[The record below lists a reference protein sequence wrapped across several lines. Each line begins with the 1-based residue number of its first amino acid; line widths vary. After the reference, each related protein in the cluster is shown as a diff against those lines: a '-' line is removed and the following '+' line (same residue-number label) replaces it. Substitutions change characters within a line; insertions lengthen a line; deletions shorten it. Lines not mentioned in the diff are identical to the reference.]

1 MFFSDSSDDFAQGVV
16 GARFRLPNIG
26 CQFAALNQRFP
37 AGMGHPNNFS
47 FWKRF
52 AQASDGGKGVDDIS
66 EGAKTHDQETL
77 VRHAAPFERIR
88 AALAWSDPWGH
99 QRWPRGCRAEW
110 QQRAPARSR
119 RCRRGLW
126 PGHQGAVLP
135 EELPR

>member
-66 EGAKTHDQETL
+66 VGAQTHDQETL
-77 VRHAAPFERIR
+77 VSHAAPFDRIR
-88 AALAWSDPWGH
+88 AALASYGH
-99 QRWPRGCRAEW
+99 WA
-110 QQRAPARSR
+110 
-119 RCRRGLW
+119 
-126 PGHQGAVLP
+126 HQP
-135 EELPR
+135 MPS